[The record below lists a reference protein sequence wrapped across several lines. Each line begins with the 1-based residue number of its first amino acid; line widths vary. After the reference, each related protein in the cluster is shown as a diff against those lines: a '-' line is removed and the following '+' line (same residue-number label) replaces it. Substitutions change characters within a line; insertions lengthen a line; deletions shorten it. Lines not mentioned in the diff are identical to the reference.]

1 MKKFAT
7 IALAVVLSMGILTGC
22 GSSKKAAEATTE
34 VKEET
39 VDYGQGLNEDGTL
52 EGVKAT
58 DYVTVCDY
66 SALKI
71 PKKEV
76 KVSDS
81 DVQTEI
87 DTILSYSALSA
98 LSLQPL
104 PDFHTE
110 YKNLNPPDEF

>member
-52 EGVKAT
+52 EGV
-58 DYVTVCDY
+58 
-66 SALKI
+66 
-71 PKKEV
+71 
-76 KVSDS
+76 
-81 DVQTEI
+81 
-87 DTILSYSALSA
+87 
-98 LSLQPL
+98 
-104 PDFHTE
+104 
-110 YKNLNPPDEF
+110 

>member
-87 DTILSYSALSA
+87 DTILSSYNR
-98 LSLQPL
+98 
-104 PDFHTE
+104 TRC
-110 YKNLNPPDEF
+110 

>member
-52 EGVKAT
+52 EGRP
-58 DYVTVCDY
+58 DGR
-66 SALKI
+66 SH
-71 PKKEV
+71 
-76 KVSDS
+76 SF
-81 DVQTEI
+81 Q
-87 DTILSYSALSA
+87 LSA
-98 LSLQPL
+98 LAPL
-104 PDFHTE
+104 RKLP
-110 YKNLNPPDEF
+110 

>member
-58 DYVTVCDY
+58 DYVTFWITRRATRRLNFPRNLTRCLHKHRNVFCRW
-66 SALKI
+66 
-71 PKKEV
+71 
-76 KVSDS
+76 
-81 DVQTEI
+81 
-87 DTILSYSALSA
+87 LS
-98 LSLQPL
+98 
-104 PDFHTE
+104 
-110 YKNLNPPDEF
+110 